1 MEERWRRISLRKE
14 LVEVIEAILGE
25 RPELGYSSISDFI
38 TDAARRRVEEIAS
51 HAGTPTI
58 DTAIK
63 VLAEHEVRRQAM
75 ETALKKCFGF
85 EGGEF
90 WRCIAG
96 FMKKEIEKPSEAN
109 QTEQEE

>member
-1 MEERWRRISLRKE
+1 LRKE
-14 LVEVIEAILGE
+14 LVEVIEAIIGE

-51 HAGTPTI
+51 LTGTTPTI

-63 VLAEHEVRRQAM
+63 VLAEQEVRRQAM

-96 FMKKEIEKPSEAN
+96 FMKKEIEKPDEAN
-109 QTEQEE
+109 QTEKEE